1 MKKSSTTIGG
11 KTYNKGDSFTDSAGR
26 TGKVGFDSKTG
37 KALSNPVVGSS
48 GVYAQ
53 NNALDRELKGLTGA
67 YRESNNILSAERAR
81 IAEERSATLGDIKI
95 QSDID
100 LASQKVGQE
109 RDYGARA
116 TSLITS
122 GGGFLGAT
130 QSQEGVLQ
138 NLKGTFDAE
147 KTALTS
153 KRDAAINAAN
163 AAYGDR
169 DFALAK
175 ELANNAK
182 SLQNDIYKRQTDSAD
197 QQLKIAAGNRAQMQY
212 ERGYTDDKIK
222 AYGAMSDADFAKITP
237 EQLADTD
244 KFLYSGATRDLRT
257 AAISSAK
264 NASYKSNL
272 ELRNILQTVINKTP
286 YGQKIPLTDG
296 SFAVGLKRAGGVSI
310 KDPISSSLANQLG
323 SSVLAGK
330 STKDIILQLELPN
343 APDWYKQIYASQ
355 NPEGWERVKNNP
367 NAINGDW
374 FNYRKAESFDPFKQ
388 TIDIT
393 KTTTNQKKSRFEKI
407 QAGNPD
413 TITPTTTPESDPD
426 EDILNN

>member
-1 MKKSSTTIGG
+1 MTRSSTTIGG

-197 QQLKIAAGNRAQMQY
+197 QELKIAAGNRAQTSFDVEMA
-212 ERGYTDDKIK
+212 DKKIS
-222 AYGAMSDADFAKITP
+222 AYSIMSDKEF
-237 EQLADTD
+237 E
-244 KFLYSGATRDLRT
+244 
-257 AAISSAK
+257 
-264 NASYKSNL
+264 
-272 ELRNILQTVINKTP
+272 
-286 YGQKIPLTDG
+286 
-296 SFAVGLKRAGGVSI
+296 
-310 KDPISSSLANQLG
+310 
-323 SSVLAGK
+323 
-330 STKDIILQLELPN
+330 
-343 APDWYKQIYASQ
+343 SQ
-355 NPEGWERVKNNP
+355 NPDDIAKIDANYYDGYTNNARILAKKAQEIKTRQEEVDLDKDVLSMRLQMP
-367 NAINGDW
+367 WGKKFVLGGVTYAGLKIKEAGQMSLGDQKISAIQKVGSW
-374 FNYRKAESFDPFKQ
+374 FTS
-388 TIDIT
+388 
-393 KTTTNQKKSRFEKI
+393 KTTIPGTDSIPFIDSTGFATPQGWQTAFQYSGLDRTDYIKQFGYLLHRDVDSSGE
-407 QAGNPD
+407 NPY
-413 TITPTTTPESDPD
+413 TKYGLTGAEGKLLTGVTPVE
-426 EDILNN
+426 

>member
-1 MKKSSTTIGG
+1 MTRRTRSSTTVGG

-26 TGKVGFDSKTG
+26 TGKVGFSAQTG

-197 QQLKIAAGNRAQMQY
+197 QELRIAADNRAQMQY

-296 SFAVGLKRAGGVSI
+296 SFAVGLKRAGGVSSKNTI
-310 KDPISSSLANQLG
+310 TQSMASQIPALKEFVGQDEREMVKSLIFENPPPWYSEYFKQSAPDAF
-323 SSVLAGK
+323 AGATTASLK
-330 STKDIILQLELPN
+330 SDWALFKAQPDIIAWRNTVDLTKENSGTQ
-343 APDWYKQIYASQ
+343 DI
-355 NPEGWERVKNNP
+355 V
-367 NAINGDW
+367 NAINNWTD
-374 FNYRKAESFDPFKQ
+374 N
-388 TIDIT
+388 
-393 KTTTNQKKSRFEKI
+393 
-407 QAGNPD
+407 
-413 TITPTTTPESDPD
+413 
-426 EDILNN
+426 